1 MHVTLYLMLW
11 NRQEYKR
18 DWPHDIMKL
27 SGGDDRMTASALMVL
42 GTGSHVGKSLITAA
56 LCRIFAQEG
65 YRVAPFKA
73 QNMALNS
80 AATPDGFEIGRAQ
93 AMQAEAARVS
103 PTADMNPVLMKP
115 SSYTSS
121 QVIVQGRVWGQID
134 AADYHLHRVEELFPA
149 VVESYQRL
157 AANYEIIVLEGAGS
171 PAEINLKDHD
181 IVNMRMAEV
190 ANASCVL
197 IGDIDRGGVFA
208 SLFGTLELLDE
219 QERKRI
225 RGYLINKFRGD
236 VTLLEP
242 GIEML
247 KARMTTPC
255 VGVIPYLHDVGL
267 DEEDGVAVEDRR
279 TAARVWRDKDDTRE
293 RRLRVGV
300 IALPHMSNFTDFDA
314 LAAEPSVA
322 LAYLTSPQEVADA
335 DVIIIPGTKQT
346 INDLDWLRTTGFEKA
361 IQTQAE
367 DSSLVVGVCG
377 GMQMLGR
384 DVRDTGGLEGGGE
397 MPGLGLL
404 PIHTTLEENKITQ
417 LTSAELI
424 TPRLFDQEMTHNR
437 TSGYEIHLGTTEY
450 QPGARPFLTIRR
462 KDGSVSQ
469 DGATSANGRIIGTY
483 LHGLFDDDAF
493 RHSFVEA
500 ARAACNLSPPSAFS
514 NFRAE
519 RDARFDR
526 LAAHVRQAIDLD
538 TILGWLNLNTAREDI
553 AVASS

>member
-1 MHVTLYLMLW
+1 
-11 NRQEYKR
+11 
-18 DWPHDIMKL
+18 
-27 SGGDDRMTASALMVL
+27 MTASALMVL

-103 PTADMNPVLMKP
+103 PTADMNPILMKP

-134 AADYHLHRVEELFPA
+134 AADYHLHLVEELFPA

-225 RGYLINKFRGD
+225 RGYLINRFRGD
-236 VTLLEP
+236 ITLLEP

-255 VGVIPYLHDVGL
+255 VGVIPYLRDVGL

-279 TAARVWRDKDDTRE
+279 TAARVWRDKDDTSE

-346 INDLDWLRTTGFEKA
+346 INDLDWLRATGFEQA

-367 DSSLVVGVCG
+367 DNSLVVGVCG

-404 PIHTTLEENKITQ
+404 PIHTTLVENKITQ

-424 TPRLFDQEMTHNR
+424 TPRLFDQEIAHDRAT
-437 TSGYEIHLGTTEY
+437 GYEIHLGTTEY

-462 KDGSVSQ
+462 KDGSVSL
-469 DGATSANGRIIGTY
+469 DGATSSNGRIIGTY

-493 RHSFVEA
+493 RHSFVKA
-500 ARAACNLSPPSAFS
+500 ARAASQLSLPTAFS

-519 RDARFDR
+519 REARFDR
-526 LAAHVRQAIDLD
+526 LAAHVRQSIDLD
-538 TILGWLNLNTAREDI
+538 AILGWLNVTGTREDV
-553 AVASS
+553 ATASS

>member
-1 MHVTLYLMLW
+1 
-11 NRQEYKR
+11 
-18 DWPHDIMKL
+18 
-27 SGGDDRMTASALMVL
+27 MTASALMVL

-103 PTADMNPVLMKP
+103 PTADMNPILLKP

-247 KARMTTPC
+247 KPRMTTPC
-255 VGVIPYLHDVGL
+255 VGVIPYLRDVGL

-279 TAARVWRDKDDTRE
+279 TAARVWRDNNDTGE

-346 INDLDWLRTTGFEKA
+346 LNDLDWLRATGFEKT

-367 DSSLVVGVCG
+367 DSALVVGVCG
-377 GMQMLGR
+377 GMQMLGC

-404 PIHTTLEENKITQ
+404 PIHTTLVENKITQ

-424 TPRLFDQEMTHNR
+424 TPRLFDQEIAQNR
-437 TSGYEIHLGTTEY
+437 ATGYEIHLGTTEY

-462 KDGSVSQ
+462 KDGSVSL

-500 ARAACNLSPPSAFS
+500 ARAACNLSPPGAFS

-519 RDARFDR
+519 REARFDR
-526 LAAHVRQAIDLD
+526 LAAHVRRAIDLD
-538 TILGWLNLNTAREDI
+538 AILGWLNINRTREDI

>member
-1 MHVTLYLMLW
+1 M
-11 NRQEYKR
+11 NAR
-18 DWPHDIMKL
+18 
-27 SGGDDRMTASALMVL
+27 ALMVL

-56 LCRIFAQEG
+56 LCRIFAQDG

-93 AMQAEAARVS
+93 AMQAEAAKVS
-103 PTADMNPVLMKP
+103 PTADMNPILMKP
-115 SSYTSS
+115 SSHTSS
-121 QVIVQGRVWGQID
+121 QVIVQGRVWGQIG
-134 AADYHLHRVEELFPA
+134 AADYHLHRVEEFFPA

-208 SLFGTLELLDE
+208 SLLGTLELLDE

-236 VTLLEP
+236 IELLKP

-247 KARMTTPC
+247 RDRLTTPC
-255 VGVIPYLHDVGL
+255 IGVIPYLRDVGL

-279 TAARVWRDKDDTRE
+279 TAARVWRDNDDSPR

-322 LAYLTSPQEVADA
+322 LAYVTTPREVAEA

-346 INDLDWLRTTGFEKA
+346 LNDLDWLRSAGFEKE
-361 IQTQAE
+361 IQAQAE
-367 DSSLVVGVCG
+367 SNSLVIGVCG

-404 PIHTTLEENKITQ
+404 PIHTTLIENKITQ
-417 LTSAELI
+417 LTSAQLI
-424 TPRLFDQEMTHNR
+424 TPQLFDQEIAHDHA
-437 TSGYEIHLGTTEY
+437 SGYEIHLGKTEY

-462 KDGSVSQ
+462 KDGSVSA

-483 LHGLFDDDAF
+483 LHGLFDDDEF
-493 RHSFVEA
+493 RHSFVAA
-500 ARAACNLSPPSAFS
+500 ARAASRLSPPTAFS

-519 RDARFDR
+519 REARFDR
-526 LAAHVRQAIDLD
+526 LAKHVRDSIDLD
-538 TILGWLNLNTAREDI
+538 AILGWLTPRTSRLAHTADSVRSI
-553 AVASS
+553 THGP